1 MADLVDEVAMTA
13 LQQVRKVAAATPERP
28 FVKVGEV
35 GHSYAEALAI
45 FESVAR
51 GLRSL
56 DIDPGD
62 RVAVVAAN
70 RIESIELFFGVAAL
84 NAIQVP
90 LNVYLRGA
98 FLQYQLAD
106 CAAATIVVDAQ
117 GFATLLPIIAEL
129 PDLKQIVLLDPVDVP
144 EDLKVELIDYAALR
158 ATGSAST
165 QPLPDPGPDDIAAI
179 MYTSGTTGMP
189 KGCVL
194 DHGYFASVGSGNA
207 QMWSVVPDDHLLT
220 MLPLFHM
227 GAYCTA
233 ILPALMC
240 GASAQALVAFSAGA
254 FMSDVAESGATVV
267 LGVGPAAMAVLTTPP
282 SPDDTSHRLRLA
294 SFAPMPGPYQL
305 QFEERFGVP
314 VLAEGYGQTECVPIS
329 MSALAPGRNR
339 NSIGRPVDW
348 LDVRVVDDEDNEVPA
363 GVVGEIVLRPRRNH
377 AMFLGYWGKP
387 MDTLRTW
394 RNLWHHTGDHGR
406 FDDEGLLHF
415 ADRKQDSMRR
425 RGENVSSVELELA
438 VQRHASVA
446 EVCAHAVPSELGED
460 DIKVCL
466 VLAPEATLDPAD
478 LFAFFE
484 RELPYFAVPRYLEVL
499 PALPRNPLGKVMKHE
514 LRARGLTPETVDLE
528 AAGHVVSKERRRG
541 A

>member
-1 MADLVDEVAMTA
+1 MADPVGEVATTA
-13 LQQVRKVAAATPERP
+13 LQQLRMVAAATPERL
-28 FVKVGEV
+28 FVRVGDT
-35 GHSYAEALAI
+35 GHCYSEALAV
-45 FESVAR
+45 FESVGR

-56 DIDPGD
+56 GIAPGD
-62 RVAVVAAN
+62 RVAVLAAN

-90 LNVYLRGA
+90 LNVYLRGT
-98 FLQYQLAD
+98 FLHYQLAD
-106 CAAATIVVDAQ
+106 CTAATVVVDSQ
-117 GFATLLPIIAEL
+117 GFDTLLPIVSEL
-129 PDLKQIVLLDPVDVP
+129 PDLKQIVLLDQVDAP
-144 EDLKVELIDYAALR
+144 EDLKVDLIDYASLR

-165 QPLPDPGPDDIAAI
+165 EPLPEAKPDDIAGI
-179 MYTSGTTGMP
+179 MYTSGTTGLP

-207 QMWSVVPDDHLLT
+207 QMWSVVREDHLLT

-254 FMSDVAESGATVV
+254 FTRDVAESGATVV
-267 LGVGPAAMAVLTTPP
+267 LGVGPAAMAVLATPP
-282 SPDDTSHRLRLA
+282 SPEDTAHRLRLA
-294 SFAPMPGPYQL
+294 SFAPMPGPFQL
-305 QFEERFGVP
+305 KFEERFGVP

-329 MSALAPGRNR
+329 MSALAPDRNR
-339 NSIGRPVDW
+339 NSIGRPVEW
-348 LDVRVVDDEDNEVPA
+348 LDVRVVDDQDDDVPA
-363 GVVGEIVLRPRRNH
+363 GTVGEIVLRPRRNH

-387 MDTLRTW
+387 ADTLRTW
-394 RNLWHHTGDHGR
+394 RNLWHHTGDYGR

-438 VQRHASVA
+438 VQRHPSVA

-460 DIKVCL
+460 EIKVCL
-466 VLAPEATLDPAD
+466 VLAPEAALDPAD
-478 LFAFFE
+478 LFVFFE

-514 LRARGLTPETVDLE
+514 LRARGLTPDTIDFE
-528 AAGHVVSKERRRG
+528 ALGLVVSKERRRG